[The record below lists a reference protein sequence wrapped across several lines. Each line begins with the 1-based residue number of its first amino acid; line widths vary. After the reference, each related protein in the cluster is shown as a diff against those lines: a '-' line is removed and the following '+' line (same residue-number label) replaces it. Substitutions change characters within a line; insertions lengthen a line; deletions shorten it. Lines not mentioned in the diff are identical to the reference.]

1 MGRKPTKNL
10 NLPAGMRARVR
21 KYGTYY
27 FLDAGKQVSGKRL
40 EIALGTDYVA
50 AVRKWAELTTSDVPA
65 AAATTFRQVAERY
78 TREVLPG
85 KAPATQ
91 EINLRELAKLYEFF
105 DKPPVPLDEI
115 EPVHVRKYLDWRVQA
130 TIAAKHAQNEK
141 RRAEGKK
148 ELPVAKDAGHVCA
161 NREKALFSHIWNF
174 ARAKGLTSKAN
185 PCAGIEGHKEAGRDI
200 YIEDSVYRAV
210 WEAAEP
216 HLRDAMDLAYL
227 TSQRPADVRKM
238 TRADVRDGAVAVK
251 QNKTGAKLRVSVEGE
266 LAHVIER
273 INARKVVAPTLAAKA
288 DGTRLTKAML
298 RGAFDRARTAAVEAH
313 PELEAEIR
321 AFQFRDL
328 RAKAA
333 TDTDERDGIT
343 AAQEQLGHTT
353 ATMTRQYVRH
363 RRGKL
368 VKPTK

>member
-10 NLPAGMRARVR
+10 NLPTGMRVRARP
-21 KYGTYY
+21 YGTYY
-27 FLDAGKQVSGKRL
+27 YLDLGKQGGKRK
-40 EIALGTDYVA
+40 EVSLGSDYVA
-50 AVRKWAELTTSDVPA
+50 AVQKWAKLTTSDAPRA
-65 AAATTFRQVAERY
+65 AQITFRHAAERY
-78 TREVLPG
+78 LKDVLPT
-85 KAPATQ
+85 KALETQ
-91 EINLRELAKLYEFF
+91 KGNLRELGKLYEFF
-105 DKPPVPLDEI
+105 DDGPLDEI
-115 EPVHVRKYLDWRVQA
+115 EPVHIRQYLDWRVQS
-130 TIAAKHAQNEK
+130 TVAAKAAENEQRK
-141 RRAEGKK
+141 KDGKEPLSAARDEGS
-148 ELPVAKDAGHVCA
+148 VRA

-174 ARAKGLTSKAN
+174 ARGVGLTSKAN

-238 TRADVRDGAVAVK
+238 TRADVRDGAVAVR

-266 LAHVIER
+266 LARVIDR
-273 INARKVVAPTLAAKA
+273 INARKVVGPTLAAKT

-313 PELEAEIR
+313 PELKAEIR

-363 RRGKL
+363 RKGKL